1 VRWHWQRADGQMKDM
16 ACRELLRKLET
27 RALIKL
33 PPRQNYAPR
42 CISVIEPVAQ
52 DPTLTCGACR
62 NPLIRL
68 TFRKITHHQQGD
80 YMIFQNAIQTK

>member
-1 VRWHWQRADGQMKDM
+1 MHLGRSGKAYPHIQPSKRSVKRINAKLT
-16 ACRELLRKLET
+16 ELTT
-27 RALIKL
+27 RNLTPIPL
-33 PPRQNYAPR
+33 PIIVKP
-42 CISVIEPVAQ
+42 Q